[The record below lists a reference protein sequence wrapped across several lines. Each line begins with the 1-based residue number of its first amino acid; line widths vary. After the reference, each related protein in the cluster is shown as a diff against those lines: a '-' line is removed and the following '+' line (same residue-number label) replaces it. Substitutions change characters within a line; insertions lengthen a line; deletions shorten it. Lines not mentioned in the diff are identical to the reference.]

1 VEILKKEAKEKDEE
15 HKKAVEILKKEAKEK
30 DEEHK
35 KEVKEKEE
43 EHKKEVE
50 ILRKEAKEKE
60 EEHKKEVEI
69 LKKEAKEREE
79 MLKKEIKE
87 IKEINGT
94 NNKEIKKL
102 KERMEKLFDI
112 EAQYFK
118 LKGRFIYKCFS
129 DYIYLAFGINFTSK
143 YEEKNTELKSK
154 AIKLGIDYNEINAII
169 GYMQTLYKS
178 QNKESHWNP
187 SANEI
192 KEYIISQFEEGNF
205 DDEEIQKIKN
215 FFKAISPEKEII
227 NLFEFNNKLILIK
240 TSVNEKMDKEK
251 EKFNLIS
258 QINNSI
264 GKVRR
269 EEILNTIKALF
280 PNH

>member
-1 VEILKKEAKEKDEE
+1 MEILKKEAKEKDEE
-15 HKKAVEILKKEAKEK
+15 HKKAVEILKKEAKER
-30 DEEHK
+30 EEIFK

-50 ILRKEAKEKE
+50 ILKKEAKEKE

-79 MLKKEIKE
+79 MLKK
-87 IKEINGT
+87 
-94 NNKEIKKL
+94 
-102 KERMEKLFDI
+102 
-112 EAQYFK
+112 
-118 LKGRFIYKCFS
+118 
-129 DYIYLAFGINFTSK
+129 
-143 YEEKNTELKSK
+143 
-154 AIKLGIDYNEINAII
+154 
-169 GYMQTLYKS
+169 
-178 QNKESHWNP
+178 
-187 SANEI
+187 EI

-227 NLFEFNNKLILIK
+227 NLIEFNNKLILIK

-264 GKVRR
+264 GKVRK
-269 EEILNTIKALF
+269 EEILKTIKALF

>member
-1 VEILKKEAKEKDEE
+1 MKTMLEAHKEEIKQKEKEYKKDIKAMSDVHKEREEEYKRDIKEKEEILKKEAKEREE
-15 HKKAVEILKKEAKEK
+15 MLK
-30 DEEHK
+30 
-35 KEVKEKEE
+35 
-43 EHKKEVE
+43 
-50 ILRKEAKEKE
+50 KEAKEKE

-178 QNKESHWNP
+178 QNKESHWNLVQM
-187 SANEI
+187 
-192 KEYIISQFEEGNF
+192 K
-205 DDEEIQKIKN
+205 
-215 FFKAISPEKEII
+215 
-227 NLFEFNNKLILIK
+227 
-240 TSVNEKMDKEK
+240 
-251 EKFNLIS
+251 
-258 QINNSI
+258 
-264 GKVRR
+264 
-269 EEILNTIKALF
+269 
-280 PNH
+280 